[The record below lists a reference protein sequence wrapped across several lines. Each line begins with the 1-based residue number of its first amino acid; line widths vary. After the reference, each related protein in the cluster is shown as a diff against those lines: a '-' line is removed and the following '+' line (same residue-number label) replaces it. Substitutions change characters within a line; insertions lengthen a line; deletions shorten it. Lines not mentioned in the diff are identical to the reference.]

1 MKRSICAYAMIPV
14 RSTPAEGAEMV
25 TQILFGEMYDVF
37 ETVGRWARIQTV
49 DDSYPGWIDAKL
61 VTDVS
66 DEEIER
72 WTNGNWYV
80 MHKTC
85 NVIEG
90 AGKSI
95 VGDYGEIPTD
105 GVPIVIPMGSSICDC
120 DIHGGETTIM
130 FEFSLNHDGYAQF
143 CRKDN
148 FHIRPKTPVE
158 CAKEL
163 IGAPYLWG
171 GRTVFGIDCSGLVQI
186 AYKVCYVKLP
196 RDASQMVKLG
206 TYVTIGEQK
215 ENDLAFFA
223 NESGHITHV
232 GLCMDGGRII
242 HASGSVRIDT
252 LDSQGIYNKGRKC
265 YTHKLACIKRLWN
278 DNLQEQIKL
287 HEPPHGTHEVFQR

>member
-1 MKRSICAYAMIPV
+1 MIPV
-14 RSTPAEGAEMV
+14 RSNPAEGAEMV

-37 ETVGRWARIQTV
+37 ETAGRWARIMTV
-49 DDSYPGWIDAKL
+49 DDNYPGWIDAKL
-61 VTDVS
+61 VADVS
-66 DEEIER
+66 EEEVER
-72 WTNGNWYV
+72 WAKGNWHV
-80 MHKTC
+80 MHRTY
-85 NVIEG
+85 NIIEG
-90 AGKSI
+90 AGESL
-95 VGDYGEIPTD
+95 VGDYGKQLPD
-105 GVPIVIPMGSSICDC
+105 GAPMAIPMGSSICDC
-120 DIHGGETTIM
+120 DIIVGSTYHASM
-130 FEFSLNHDGYAQF
+130 LEFSLNHDVYAHF
-143 CRKDN
+143 CRKDEYDR
-148 FHIRPKTPVE
+148 RPKTPVG

-242 HASGSVRIDT
+242 HASGSVRIDM
-252 LDSQGIYNKGRKC
+252 LDSEGIYNKGREC
-265 YTHKLACIKRLWN
+265 HTHKLACIKRLWN
-278 DNLQEQIKL
+278 KDLQEQIKL
-287 HEPPHGTHEVFQR
+287 HEPPPEDFEESFDVKL

>member
-1 MKRSICAYAMIPV
+1 MIPV
-14 RSTPAEGAEMV
+14 RATPAEGAEMV

-61 VTDVS
+61 VADVS
-66 DEEIER
+66 DEEVER
-72 WTNGNWYV
+72 WAKGNWFV

-85 NVIEG
+85 NTIEG
-90 AGKSI
+90 AGESL
-95 VGDYGEIPTD
+95 VGDYGEQPPA
-105 GVPIVIPMGSSICDC
+105 GVPMKIPMGSTICDC
-120 DIHGGETTIM
+120 DIIGGKPSVI
-130 FEFSLNHDGYAQF
+130 EFSLNHDGYWHF
-143 CRKDN
+143 CRKDDYDS
-148 FHIRPKTPVE
+148 RPKTPVE
-158 CAKEL
+158 CAKRL

-171 GRTVFGIDCSGLVQI
+171 GRTVFGIDCSGLAQI

-252 LDSQGIYNKGRKC
+252 LDCQGIYNKGRGC

-278 DNLQEQIKL
+278 EKQQEQIKL
-287 HEPPHGTHEVFQR
+287 HEPPPVEMGHPTLTGC